1 MDKGKHIKV
10 LITKALEVINEVNA
24 KALVLITSSLE
35 NEIPKVDVPIIV
47 VGKDFDLSND
57 RIKKIPLPLS
67 LGIKNV
73 VNLVSAFL
81 IENNIISYG
90 ETFVYVTPN
99 TLGIRTVKKEI
110 ATTRGFFEEAQTVL
124 QRLLEIA
131 VELSLEGREGHPVGT
146 IFVVG
151 DTRNVL
157 KYSHQIIP
165 NPFKG
170 HKLNVLDKNI
180 KGIIK
185 EFAMLDGAFI
195 ISNTGRILAAG
206 RYLDV
211 DPKKL
216 DVHLPPGLGSRH
228 LAAAGISKKT
238 KATAI
243 TLSESGVI
251 RVFKNGEIIL
261 EYNPRMR
268 Y

>member
-1 MDKGKHIKV
+1 MDKGKYTKV
-10 LITKALEVINEVNA
+10 LINKALEIVNEINA
-24 KALVLITSSLE
+24 KALVLITPSFE
-35 NEIPKVDVPIIV
+35 YEIPEVNVPIVV
-47 VGKDFDLSND
+47 VGKDFDTSNH

-73 VNLVSAFL
+73 LNLISAFL
-81 IENNIISYG
+81 VENNIISYG
-90 ETFVYVTPN
+90 ETFIYVTPN
-99 TLGIRTVKKEI
+99 TLGIKTVKKEI
-110 ATTRGFFEEAQTVL
+110 ATTKGFFEEPQTVL

-131 VELSLEGREGHPVGT
+131 IELSLGGREGHPVGT

-151 DTRNVL
+151 DTKNVL
-157 KYSHQIIP
+157 KYSHQLIP

-170 HKLNVLDKNI
+170 HKLNVLDRDI

-185 EFAMLDGAFI
+185 EFAALDGAFV
-195 ISNTGRILAAG
+195 ISKTGRIIAAG

-261 EYNPRMR
+261 EYNPRMK

>member
-1 MDKGKHIKV
+1 MNREKHIRV
-10 LITKALEVINEVNA
+10 LMNKALELIDEVNA
-24 KALVLITSSLE
+24 RALVLITPSFE
-35 NEIPKVDVPIIV
+35 CEIPEINVPVVV
-47 VGKDFDLSND
+47 VGKNFDVSSEK
-57 RIKKIPLPLS
+57 IKKIPLPLS

-73 VNLVSAFL
+73 INLVSAFL
-81 IENNIISYG
+81 VENNIISDG
-90 ETFVYVTPN
+90 ETFIYVTPN
-99 TLGIRTVKKEI
+99 TLGIRTVKKGI
-110 ATTRGFFEEAQTVL
+110 ATTKGFFEEAQTVL
-124 QRLLEIA
+124 QSLLEIA
-131 VELSLEGREGHPVGT
+131 VELSLEGKEGYPVGT

-170 HKLNVLDKNI
+170 HKLNVLDRNI
-180 KGIIK
+180 KGVIK
-185 EFAMLDGAFI
+185 EFATLDGAFI

-228 LAAAGISKKT
+228 LAAAAISKKT

>member
-1 MDKGKHIKV
+1 MDKGRHTKL
-10 LITKALEVINEVNA
+10 LINKALEIINEVDA
-24 KALVLITSSLE
+24 RALVII
-35 NEIPKVDVPIIV
+35 IPSFEGELPELDVPVIV
-47 VGKDFDLSND
+47 VGKDFDVSNP

-73 VNLVSAFL
+73 INLVSAFL
-81 IENNIISYG
+81 IENNIISDG

-99 TLGIRTVKKEI
+99 TLGVRTVKKGI
-110 ATTRGFFEEAQTVL
+110 ATIKGFFEEAQTVL

-131 VELSLEGREGHPVGT
+131 VELSLEGKEGYPVGT

-151 DTRNVL
+151 DTKNVL
-157 KYSHQIIP
+157 KHSHQIIP
-165 NPFKG
+165 NPFKE
-170 HKLNVLDKNI
+170 HRLNVLDKNV

-195 ISNTGRILAAG
+195 ISSTGRILAAG

-211 DPKKL
+211 NPKKL

-228 LAAAGISKKT
+228 LAAASISKKT

>member
-1 MDKGKHIKV
+1 MKKTGYTKILLH
-10 LITKALEVINEVNA
+10 KALEIIKEIDA
-24 KALVLITSSLE
+24 KALVLITPSFE
-35 NEIPKVDVPIIV
+35 GEIPDIDVPIIL
-47 VGKDFDLSND
+47 VGKNFDVSNE

-81 IENNIISYG
+81 IENNIISDG
-90 ETFVYVTPN
+90 ETFLYITPN
-99 TLGIRTVKKEI
+99 TLGIRTVKKSI
-110 ATTRGFFEEAQTVL
+110 ATTKGFFEEAQTVL

-131 VELSLEGREGHPVGT
+131 VELSLEGKEGYPIGT

-151 DTRNVL
+151 DTKNVL
-157 KYSHQIIP
+157 KYSHQIVP
-165 NPFKG
+165 NPFRG
-170 HKLNVLDKNI
+170 HKLNVLDKNT
-180 KGIIK
+180 KGVIK
-185 EFAMLDGAFI
+185 EFATLDGAFI

-228 LAAAGISKKT
+228 LAAAAISKKT